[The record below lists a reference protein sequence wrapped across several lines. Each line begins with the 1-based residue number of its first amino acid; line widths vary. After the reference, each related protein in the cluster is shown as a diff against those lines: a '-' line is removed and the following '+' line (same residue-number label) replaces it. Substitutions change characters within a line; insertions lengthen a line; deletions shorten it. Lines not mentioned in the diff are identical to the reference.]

1 MDRLP
6 LHRAMIQSIQILRF
20 AAALWVALYHAQS
33 FSFFPHLPGWL
44 RAVAGAGFAGVD
56 IFFVISGVIMAL
68 ATQDLAGGARQSA
81 QFLATRFA
89 RIYTGWWPALLLYLG
104 GLHAM
109 GALPSDANLLSSA
122 LLYPA
127 NFSHHISAVIWT
139 LVYEL
144 YFYLLVGASLLLPLR
159 WRNRALAGWAVAIA
173 VLVLYYAATGRYR
186 PDMFSQA
193 TQLVWF
199 YAAPLVLEFFGG
211 YFLYRF
217 VQRRPQQ
224 RWYSWLLASALLCAA
239 AAYYSHTAKLY
250 EPGIVGFF
258 HWPERALLIGA
269 AACALV
275 AAALLAPL
283 PDGRMLRFLARLGD
297 YSFAIY
303 LLHLLVFQL
312 VQRALALLA
321 PELQHRSLQLA
332 AVLLLL
338 IALSALYYHAVE
350 HPIYRA
356 CRRRIARWAA
366 PKP

>member
-1 MDRLP
+1 
-6 LHRAMIQSIQILRF
+6 MIQSIQLLRF

-33 FSFFPHLPGWL
+33 FSFFPQLPAWL
-44 RAVAGAGFAGVD
+44 RAVAGGGFAGVD

-68 ATQDLAGGARQSA
+68 ATQNLRGGARQSA

-89 RIYTGWWPALLLYLG
+89 RIYTGWWPALLLYFV
-104 GLHAM
+104 GLYAL
-109 GALPSDANLLSSA
+109 GALPADVNLLSSA

-127 NFSHHISAVIWT
+127 NFSHHINAVIWT

-144 YFYLLVGASLLLPLR
+144 YFYLLIAASLLLPLR
-159 WRNRALAGWAVAIA
+159 WRNRALAAWTLVIA
-173 VLVLYYAATGRYR
+173 LLVLYYAASGRYQ
-186 PDMFSQA
+186 PEMFSQA

-211 YFLYRF
+211 YFLYRLL
-217 VQRRPQQ
+217 QRHPQQ
-224 RWYSWLLASALLCAA
+224 RWYWWLLASALLCAA
-239 AAYYSHTAKLY
+239 AVYYSHTATLHA
-250 EPGIVGFF
+250 PGIVGFF
-258 HWPERALLIGA
+258 HWADRALLIGT

-283 PDGRMLRFLARLGD
+283 PNSPALRWLARLGD

-312 VQRALALLA
+312 VQRALASLA
-321 PELQHRSLQLA
+321 PDLPYRSLQLL

-338 IALSALYYHAVE
+338 TALSALYFHAVE
-350 HPIYRA
+350 HPIYQA

>member
-1 MDRLP
+1 
-6 LHRAMIQSIQILRF
+6 MIQSIQILRF

-33 FSFFPHLPGWL
+33 FSFFPHLPAWL
-44 RAVAGAGFAGVD
+44 RAVAGGGFAGVD
-56 IFFVISGVIMAL
+56 IFFVVSGVIMAL
-68 ATQDLAGGARQSA
+68 ATKDLSGGVRPTA

-89 RIYTGWWPALLLYLG
+89 RIYTGWWPAMLLYLA
-104 GLHAM
+104 GLHAI
-109 GALPSDANLLSSA
+109 GALPGEVNLLSSA

-127 NFSHHISAVIWT
+127 NFSHHINAVIWT

-144 YFYLLVGASLLLPLR
+144 YFYLLIGASLLLPLR
-159 WRNRALAGWAVAIA
+159 WRNRALAAWAVTIA
-173 VLVLYYAATGRYR
+173 LLVLYYAATGRYR

-193 TQLVWF
+193 TPLVWF

-217 VQRRPQQ
+217 VQRHPQQ
-224 RWYSWLLASALLCAA
+224 RWYGWLLASALLCAGA
-239 AAYYSHTAKLY
+239 VYYSHTASLHA
-250 EPGIVGFF
+250 PGIVGFF

-269 AACALV
+269 ASCALV

-312 VQRALALLA
+312 AQRALASLA
-321 PELQHRSLQLA
+321 PELSHRSGQLLG
-332 AVLLLL
+332 VLLLL
-338 IALSALYYHAVE
+338 TLLSALYYHAIE
-350 HPIYRA
+350 HPIYQT
-356 CRRRIARWAA
+356 CRRRIARWAGRA
-366 PKP
+366 P